1 MLPNG
6 KTRRHLEPSKH
17 LPTKMH
23 ALHYK
28 KLRFWL
34 EDAIEHQRLYQ
45 DTKRKQ
51 VNYNL
56 KKANMRI

>member
-34 EDAIEHQRLYQ
+34 EDAIEHQRFYQ
-45 DTKRKQ
+45 DT
-51 VNYNL
+51 
-56 KKANMRI
+56 